1 VTTATAA
8 ADSASAD
15 TDPGA
20 QPATRASGD
29 MVAKALSLL
38 DLLGEYPQGAALSDL
53 ATRSGFPLST
63 THRLLASLIRGGFA
77 SLSDADRRYH
87 LGLRVFALG
96 QQVASARGFAG
107 TVLPQMEWLSQQTG
121 EAVLM
126 SVLDGDRQLYVHY
139 VAGPQQVGVI
149 GERGR
154 HGPLHCTSMGKV
166 LLAFA
171 PAEQSARLV
180 DTVELTRLGPNTI
193 TDRDLFRAEIS
204 GVRTLGYAT
213 ADEEHE
219 TGIRAIGMPILDI
232 GGRLRAAISVA
243 APAFRCTA
251 EQLTEFLPAMRSAAD
266 NIKILLPSG

>member
-1 VTTATAA
+1 MTDAA
-8 ADSASAD
+8 AG
-15 TDPGA
+15 PGA
-20 QPATRASGD
+20 GGSAGAARSSTD

-38 DLLGEYPQGAALSDL
+38 DLLGEYPHGAALSDL

-77 SLSDADRRYH
+77 SMDPDRRYN

-107 TVLPQMEWLSQQTG
+107 TVLPQMEWLSQQTE

-126 SVLDGDRQLYVHY
+126 SVLDGDHQLYVHY
-139 VAGPQQVGVI
+139 VPGPQQVGVI

-154 HGPLHCTSMGKV
+154 HGPLHCTAMGKV

-171 PAEQSARLV
+171 PADQSARLV
-180 DTVELTRLGPNTI
+180 ETISLDRLGPNTI
-193 TDRDLFRAEIS
+193 TDREAFRVEIAA
-204 GVRTLGYAT
+204 VRAQGYAI
-213 ADEEHE
+213 ANEEHE
-219 TGIRAIGMPILDI
+219 TGILAIGMPIVDN

-243 APAFRCTA
+243 APAFRCDP
-251 EQLTEFLPAMRSAAD
+251 ERLTSFLPAMRTAAET
-266 NIKILLPSG
+266 IRILLAG

>member
-1 VTTATAA
+1 MSA
-8 ADSASAD
+8 ASALAD
-15 TDPGA
+15 EGSTGRA
-20 QPATRASGD
+20 EAKPATD

-38 DLLGEYPQGAALSDL
+38 DLLGEYPHGATLSDL
-53 ATRSGFPLST
+53 SGRSGFPLST
-63 THRLLASLIRGGFA
+63 THRLLASLIRGDFA
-77 SLSDADRRYH
+77 SLSDTDRRYH

-96 QQVASARGFAG
+96 QQVASARGFTG
-107 TVLPQMEWLSQQTG
+107 TVLPQMEWLAEQTG

-193 TDRDLFRAEIS
+193 TDRDAFRAEIAT
-204 GVRTLGYAT
+204 VRARGYAI

-219 TGIRAIGMPILDI
+219 TGIRAIGVPIVDSS
-232 GGRLRAAISVA
+232 GRLRAAISIA
-243 APAFRCTA
+243 APAFRCDV
-251 EQLTEFLPAMRSAAD
+251 EQLTGHLPAIRTAAD
-266 NIKILLPSG
+266 TITMLLPV

>member
-1 VTTATAA
+1 
-8 ADSASAD
+8 
-15 TDPGA
+15 
-20 QPATRASGD
+20 

-38 DLLGEYPQGAALSDL
+38 DLLGEYPHGAALSDL

-77 SLSDADRRYH
+77 SMDPDRRYN

-107 TVLPQMEWLSQQTG
+107 TVLPQMEWLSQQTE

-126 SVLDGDRQLYVHY
+126 SVLDGDHQLYVHY
-139 VAGPQQVGVI
+139 VPGPQQVGVI

-154 HGPLHCTSMGKV
+154 HGPLHCTAMGKV

-171 PAEQSARLV
+171 PTDQSARLV
-180 DTVELTRLGPNTI
+180 ETISLDPLGPNTI
-193 TDRDLFRAEIS
+193 TDRDAFRVEIS
-204 GVRTLGYAT
+204 SVRAQGYAI
-213 ADEEHE
+213 ANEEHE
-219 TGIRAIGMPILDI
+219 TGILAIGMPIVDN

-243 APAFRCTA
+243 APAFRCDP
-251 EQLTEFLPAMRSAAD
+251 ERLKSFLPAMRTAAET
-266 NIKILLPSG
+266 IRILLAG

>member
-1 VTTATAA
+1 
-8 ADSASAD
+8 
-15 TDPGA
+15 
-20 QPATRASGD
+20 

-38 DLLGEYPQGAALSDL
+38 DLVGEYPHGAALSDL

-77 SLSDADRRYH
+77 SMDPDRRYN

-107 TVLPQMEWLSQQTG
+107 TVLPQMEWLSQQTE

-126 SVLDGDRQLYVHY
+126 SVLDGDHQLYVHY
-139 VAGPQQVGVI
+139 VPGPQQVGVI

-154 HGPLHCTSMGKV
+154 HGPLHCTAMGKV

-171 PAEQSARLV
+171 PTDQSARLV
-180 DTVELTRLGPNTI
+180 ETISLDPLGPNTI
-193 TDRDLFRAEIS
+193 TDRDAFRVEIS
-204 GVRTLGYAT
+204 SVRAQGYAI
-213 ADEEHE
+213 ANEEHE
-219 TGIRAIGMPILDI
+219 TGILAIGMPIVDN

-243 APAFRCTA
+243 APAFRCDP
-251 EQLTEFLPAMRSAAD
+251 ERLKSFLPAMRTAAET
-266 NIKILLPSG
+266 IRILLAG

>member
-1 VTTATAA
+1 MAVRSTEDVAVPTTDAA
-8 ADSASAD
+8 ADGKSAR
-15 TDPGA
+15 P
-20 QPATRASGD
+20 SGD

-38 DLLGEYPQGAALSDL
+38 DLLGDYPHGAALSDL
-53 ATRSGFPLST
+53 AARSGFPLST

-77 SLSDADRRYH
+77 SVDGDRRYN

-107 TVLPQMEWLSQQTG
+107 TVLPQMEWLSEQTQ

-139 VAGPQQVGVI
+139 VPGPQQVGVI

-166 LLAFA
+166 LVAFA
-171 PAEQSARLV
+171 PAEQSERLV
-180 DTVELTRLGPNTI
+180 ETVSLDRLGPNTI
-193 TDRDLFRAEIS
+193 TDRAAFRAEIEN
-204 GVRTLGYAT
+204 VRARGYAI

-219 TGIRAIGMPILDI
+219 TGIRAIGMPIIDN

-243 APAFRCTA
+243 APAFRVTTA
-251 EQLTEFLPAMRSAAD
+251 DLEAFVPTIRTAAD
-266 NIKILLPSG
+266 TIRTLLPG